1 MKSIS
6 TFLLTLI
13 FGIWNISGYSSSKQ
27 YDIIIYGATPS
38 GISAAVNAAR
48 EGASVALFEETDH
61 VGGLTSSGLSN
72 TDFKSFES
80 LGGTWRE
87 FMNRVEQH
95 YIDTYGPN
103 SQQVKDCW
111 HGAFYEP
118 KVAKKV
124 FMDMIEGEQE
134 NLDLIL
140 KHRLVSADTKILNG
154 RKTKITGIRLKN
166 LEKDELIDVNA
177 KVFIDA
183 SYEGDLI
190 AAAGCEYTV
199 GSEGPEKYGEPSAS
213 PKDWH
218 VQCYN
223 FRVTLTKDPENSIP
237 IPKPEDYDPDDYFL
251 LLEGM
256 MEGWITAL
264 ENRILLGPSRQIPN
278 NKADFNDRKGSKMS
292 IKLCNETDVWPE
304 ASPEVRQQIW
314 QRAKNHALGVF
325 YFLQNDERVLPNIR
339 EEMRAWNL
347 PKDEFVE
354 YGHWPPLLYVREG
367 RRLVGEYVY
376 SEKDGKPEE
385 GSTRA
390 PAFEDAVAI
399 GDYSW
404 NSHGTY
410 YTCGCGEERELVGNL
425 NSGTRPWQVTYRV
438 LLPKYVEGLLSPV
451 PVSTSRVAY
460 GGFRQEPTWT
470 AIGQAAGLA
479 AAQAVKE
486 EIEPRNVNVEKLQDR
501 LHELGA
507 ITFYTSDVPSGSPY
521 FKAVQYFGNRSLFQD
536 LYDPDKVAPA
546 RLKGLGPMVQWT
558 EAIPY
563 HDIQP
568 EKKMNIELAEKW
580 MKRMST
586 TDNSLLKKAS
596 DMSRGEFLAELYKRT
611 K

>member
-1 MKSIS
+1 MIIQKLIY
-6 TFLLTLI
+6 TLI
-13 FGIWNISGYSSSKQ
+13 LSLLFLSGRAQ
-27 YDIIIYGATPS
+27 NYDVIIYGATPS
-38 GISAAVNAAR
+38 GISAAVNAAG
-48 EGASVALFEETDH
+48 EGVSVALFEETDH

-72 TDFKSFES
+72 TDFHSFES
-80 LGGTWRE
+80 LGGTWLE
-87 FMNRVEQH
+87 FMNRVEAH

-111 HGAFYEP
+111 QGAFYEP

-124 FMDMIEGEQE
+124 FMEMIDEQE
-134 NLDLIL
+134 NLELIL
-140 KHRLVSADTKILNG
+140 KHRLISASTEILEG
-154 RKTKITGIRLKN
+154 KKTRLTSIRLKD
-166 LEKDELIDVNA
+166 LENDQLKDVA
-177 KVFIDA
+177 ARVFIDA

-199 GSEGPEKYGEPSAS
+199 GSEGPEKYDESKAT

-237 IPKPEDYDPDDYFL
+237 IPKPDDYNPDDYSI

-278 NKADFNDRKGSKMS
+278 DKADFNDRKGSKMS

-304 ASPEVRQQIW
+304 ASPEVRKQVW
-314 QRAKNHALGVF
+314 NKAKNHALGVF

-339 EEMRAWNL
+339 EEMNQWNL

-367 RRLVGEYVY
+367 RRLVGEFVY
-376 SEKDGKPEE
+376 SQKDGQQEE
-385 GSTRA
+385 ESTRA

-399 GDYSW
+399 GDYNW
-404 NSHGTY
+404 NSHGTW
-410 YTCGCGEERELVGNL
+410 YTCGCGEDRELLGNL
-425 NSGTRPWQVTYRV
+425 GAPTKPWQVPYQV
-438 LLPKYVEGLLSPV
+438 LLPKNVDALLSPV
-451 PVSTSRVAY
+451 PISASRVAY

-479 AAQAVKE
+479 AAQAVQDGVQ
-486 EIEPRNVNVEKLQDR
+486 PRQIDVEQLQDR

-507 ITFYTSDVPSGSPY
+507 ITFYTSDVRPDSPY
-521 FKAVQYFGNRSLFQD
+521 FKAIQYFGNRGLFQD
-536 LYDPDKVAPA
+536 LYDPDEVPE
-546 RLKGLGPMVQWT
+546 RGLKKLGPMVQWT
-558 EAIPY
+558 TAYPY

-568 EKKMNIELAEKW
+568 DQKMDKSLAENWLQKLD
-580 MKRMST
+580 MVDQKLLNQAGRMT
-586 TDNSLLKKAS
+586 
-596 DMSRGEFLAELYKRT
+596 RGEFLNRLYQVK
-611 K
+611 KED